1 MKNLAKLFGIIAFVA
16 VIVFGVIS
24 CDLNQDESYPQGTPN
39 PDFYGRWRDNATAWR
54 QNTISA
60 NKLVFLTSDGNGYT
74 MENLTWTAVNNNGS
88 NASTYPNGYSIT
100 GTLTS
105 EYNVISSSGSDLKKG
120 DTHTRT
126 IYINATKNQIW
137 ILNSDGNPYN
147 KQ

>member
-1 MKNLAKLFGIIAFVA
+1 MKNTFKLLGIIVMVT
-16 VIVFGVIS
+16 VIIFGAIS
-24 CDLNQDESYPQGTPN
+24 CDLMGDEYFPQGTPDS
-39 PDFYGRWRDNATAWR
+39 DFFGRWRDNATVWR

-60 NKLVFLTSDGNGYT
+60 NKLVFLTSNGNGYT

-88 NASTYPNGYSIT
+88 NASTYPNGYIIS

-105 EYNVISSSGSDLKKG
+105 ENNVTSGGSDLKKG
-120 DTHTRT
+120 DKHSRT
-126 IYINATKNQIW
+126 IYINAARNQIW